1 MKQVLFISVYLNDDV
16 KKANKPLF
24 KREVFLDDSFSVNFQ
39 SQIDSLRSLFGVTS
53 VISFELST
61 Y

>member
-1 MKQVLFISVYLNDDV
+1 MKQVLFISVYLNDDA
-16 KKANKPLF
+16 KKAYKPLF

-53 VISFELST
+53 VISIEHNI

>member
-1 MKQVLFISVYLNDDV
+1 MKQVLFISVYLNDDA

-39 SQIDSLRSLFGVTS
+39 SKIDSLRSLFGVTS